1 MLTEFG
7 IHYRLESCVFSPVL
21 VIFICHQ
28 PGQLGVQWFG
38 FFLETW
44 DHLTLPSQLV
54 QVSLGL
60 LLVRVAQVVGLG
72 VDGRGQ
78 VDAAEVASGGA
89 QVRSVH

>member
-7 IHYRLESCVFSPVL
+7 IHYRLESFSPVL

-44 DHLTLPSQLV
+44 DHLTLSPQLV

-60 LLVRVAQVVGLG
+60 LLVRVSQVVGLG

-89 QVRSVH
+89 QVRSGH